1 MEITMEILKSLR
13 LSAIMSS
20 VIMLILGF
28 ALTINPE
35 MSIKMICYGCSAAFI
50 AFGIANLF
58 GYFIKKKAN
67 PKGAIFNLVVC
78 IFTVLLGLFIFIR
91 PATVS
96 SIIPIILGLTLIVD
110 GAIVFIIGIKFRKE
124 LPKKGLIA
132 ILIGLGIIVFGIII
146 VLYPFESEVLLMTF
160 IGISFIL
167 AGITNLIN
175 QFIVEHN
182 LKKLEKQNI

>member
-1 MEITMEILKSLR
+1 MEIFKSLR

-28 ALTINPE
+28 ALTTNPE

-50 AFGIANLF
+50 AFGITNLF
-58 GYFIKKKAN
+58 GYFIKKSAN

-91 PATVS
+91 PVAVS
-96 SIIPIILGLTLIVD
+96 SIIPIILGLTLVVD
-110 GAIVFIIGIKFRKE
+110 GALLFIMGFTFRKE

-132 ILIGLGIIVFGIII
+132 ILIGLGIVVFGAII
-146 VLYPFESEVLLMTF
+146 VLYPFESEVILITF
-160 IGISFIL
+160 IGISLIV
-167 AGITNLIN
+167 AGLSNLIH
-175 QFIVEHN
+175 QFIVEHK
-182 LKKLEKQNI
+182 LKKLEKESI